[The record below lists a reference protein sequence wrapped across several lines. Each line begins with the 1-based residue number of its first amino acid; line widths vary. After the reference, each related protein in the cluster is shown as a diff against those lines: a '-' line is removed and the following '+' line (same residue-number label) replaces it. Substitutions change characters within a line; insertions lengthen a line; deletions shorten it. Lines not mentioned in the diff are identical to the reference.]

1 MKKYKSIPAI
11 AVLILLISGSVLAQ
25 VEEVKDKIAPP
36 ANDATLAE
44 SREWIVKTINK
55 YFGYTTIDD
64 SVKISDLKFDDCR
77 MSYRVIQTYTDQKT
91 AQGDRPVLGK
101 TGAKGATD
109 VQYTVYEDIS
119 FDLRDINPGQVGLGP
134 LPKPKAMQII
144 SLETIGK
151 KDAIKFDRKGTTV
164 QYNASGARSLTTFPI
179 KEKAGE
185 AAALTLMRVVRLCQ
199 AQNAGK

>member
-1 MKKYKSIPAI
+1 MKKYKSIPAA
-11 AVLILLISGSVLAQ
+11 AVLILLISGSVFAQ
-25 VEEVKDKIAPP
+25 EVKEKIAPP
-36 ANDATLAE
+36 ADEATLAE
-44 SREWIVKTINK
+44 SRDWIVKTINK

-64 SVKISDLKFDDCR
+64 SVKISDLKFDGCR

-109 VQYTVYEDIS
+109 VQYTVYEDVS
-119 FDLRDINPGQVGLGP
+119 FDLKDINPEQVGLGP

-164 QYNASGARSLTTFPI
+164 QYNDAGTRALTTFPV

-185 AAALTLMRVVRLCQ
+185 AAALALMRVVRLCQ
-199 AQNAGK
+199 AQNTGK